1 MRWSEEVV
9 GIDFS
14 DDCLVAAR
22 VMAGSSGAL
31 SLLNAGWVRVDPAA
45 PDKVWA
51 DALRHLWRSAGFST
65 RTVCASLRSR
75 SALLR
80 YFRYPALDPVELA
93 SALGLEAEDSLQL
106 PREEIA
112 LDWHL
117 SQSVL
122 VKGSKKETSLEGLL
136 VAAPRKQIRQQ
147 LDVLRM
153 AGLYPVAMDL
163 AAAAMANL
171 FAATNPEL
179 PEGDPVCLLHL
190 TAHRA
195 EIALRFGE
203 KGLYA
208 RSLYPRGASWEASL
222 GSLVEGVQDALK
234 YYVFKLGGQPVHRLL
249 AGGHLP
255 AHADFLALLQE
266 KAGVPVE
273 KWNPVGRVVPGSS
286 QMRRLLAEPER
297 PPLEIS
303 LGLALRRYDDE

>member
-14 DDCLVAAR
+14 DDGLVAAR
-22 VMAGSSGAL
+22 VTAGDSGTL
-31 SLLNAGWVRVDPAA
+31 RLLNVGWAQVDPAA
-45 PDKVWA
+45 PDKEWA
-51 DALRHLWRSAGFST
+51 AALRRLWRAAGFSS

-80 YFRYPALDPVELA
+80 YFRYPALESVELA

-117 SQSVL
+117 RPAAPVA
-122 VKGSKKETSLEGLL
+122 GARKETRLEGML
-136 VAAPRKQIRQQ
+136 VAAPRKQVRQQ
-147 LDVLRM
+147 LGILRM
-153 AGLYPVAMDL
+153 AGLYPVAIDL
-163 AAAAMANL
+163 APAAVANL
-171 FAATNPEL
+171 YMATTPGSPASAAI
-179 PEGDPVCLLHL
+179 CLLHMGR
-190 TAHRA
+190 HRA
-195 EIALRFGE
+195 DIALLFGD

-208 RSLYPRGASWEASL
+208 RTLYSRGTSWEASL
-222 GSLVEGVQDALK
+222 GPLVEGVQDALK
-234 YYVFKLGGQPVHRLL
+234 YYVFKLGGQSVSRLL
-249 AGGHLP
+249 AGGQLP
-255 AHADFLALLQE
+255 AESGFLASLQE

-273 KWNPVGRVVPGSS
+273 KWDPVGRVVPGSA
-286 QMRRLLAEPER
+286 QVRRRLAEAGP